1 MNDAKKPSPAKGLR
15 VIEVLGFEKKTELAL
30 PLLLA
35 PVAAG
40 FPSPA
45 DDYIDRKLDLN
56 EHLIEHPAATFFVRV
71 SGDSMT
77 GAGIHSGDTLIVDRA
92 IEPVHG
98 KIIVAIVD
106 GELTVKRLHRKGGV
120 LRLMP
125 ESPGF
130 KPVDVAPESDFE
142 VWGVV
147 TFVIHKV

>member
-1 MNDAKKPSPAKGLR
+1 MTDEKKNSKPRGLK
-15 VIEVLGFEKKTELAL
+15 VVEVLGFEKKTELAL
-30 PLLLA
+30 PLFLA

-56 EHLIEHPAATFFVRV
+56 EHLIDHPAATFFVRV

-77 GAGIHSGDTLIVDRA
+77 GAGINSGDILIVDRA

-98 KIIVAIVD
+98 KIVVAIVD

-130 KPVDVAPESDFE
+130 KPMDIAPETDFE